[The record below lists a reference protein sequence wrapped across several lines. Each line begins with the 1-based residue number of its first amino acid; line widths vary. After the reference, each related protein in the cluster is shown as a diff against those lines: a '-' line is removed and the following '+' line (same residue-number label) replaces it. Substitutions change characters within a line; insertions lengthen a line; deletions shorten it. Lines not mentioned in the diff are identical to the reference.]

1 MFKKFRLSVSNKEVI
16 INLNE
21 IIAIEDDGFN
31 TTKIIT
37 NGIVTVEDKSIT
49 NTTYIV
55 DGNISDISSRLRKEK
70 LLD

>member
-37 NGIVTVEDKSIT
+37 NGIVTADDKSIT

>member
-37 NGIVTVEDKSIT
+37 NGIVTVDDKSIT